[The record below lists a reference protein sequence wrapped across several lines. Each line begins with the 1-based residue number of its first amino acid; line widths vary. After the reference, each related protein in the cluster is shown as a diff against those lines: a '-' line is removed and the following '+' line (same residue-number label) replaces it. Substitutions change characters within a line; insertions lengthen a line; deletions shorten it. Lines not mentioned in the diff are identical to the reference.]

1 MNYTDNQQRIKQT
14 HDGCAPKLLEISKN
28 SPTNS
33 TLGGE
38 ADLPCLYSIICNEKS
53 PTTSIGTNKL
63 STNHKKTA
71 FILGESVRIFC
82 DTHKI
87 THVGFLTLTF
97 PITLRD
103 PKLAQKRLHSF
114 LTHILTPRYKNH
126 ISVFERQESG
136 SIHYHFLI
144 SLAQDIK
151 TGIDFDELKNR
162 NYKSANK
169 YLKSEWKFLR
179 ETAPKYG
186 FGRTELLPVKTNEQA
201 MSKYIGKYI
210 AKHVEVREYQD
221 KGVKLVRYSDGARIG
236 NNRFNFISDGSKL
249 WRQKLQ
255 KFSLIVQDHI
265 PHAVINSPL
274 DFKNYLGPSWAYKNR
289 EYILNIELDK

>member
-1 MNYTDNQQRIKQT
+1 MDYTENIKQDNIASP
-14 HDGCAPKLLEISKN
+14 HLLEIRKN
-28 SPTNS
+28 SLPNS

-38 ADLPCLYSIICNEKS
+38 ADLPCLNSINCTENL

-71 FILGESVRIFC
+71 FILGESVSIFC
-82 DTHKI
+82 DRHKI

-114 LTHILTPRYKNH
+114 LTHVLTPRYKNH

-136 SIHYHFLI
+136 SIHYHFLV

-151 TGIDFDELKNR
+151 TGIDFEQLEKR

-179 ETAPKYG
+179 DTAPKYG
-186 FGRTELLPVKTNEQA
+186 FGRTELLPVKTNQEA
-201 MSKYIGKYI
+201 MAKYIGKYI
-210 AKHVEVREYQD
+210 AKHLEVREYQD
-221 KGVKLVRYSDGARIG
+221 KGIKLVRYSDGARIG
-236 NNRFNFISDGSKL
+236 NNRFNFISEGSKM
-249 WRQKLQ
+249 WRLKLRE
-255 KFSLIVQDHI
+255 FATHVEDHI
-265 PHAVINSPL
+265 PHAIVNSPL
-274 DFKNYLGPSWAYKNR
+274 DFKKYLGPSWAYKNR
-289 EYILNIELDK
+289 DYILNIELDK

>member
-1 MNYTDNQQRIKQT
+1 MNYTGNQEQFKQA
-14 HDGCAPKLLEISKN
+14 DSCAPKLLEISQN
-28 SPTNS
+28 SPINS
-33 TLGGE
+33 NPVSE
-38 ADLPCLYSIICNEKS
+38 ASLPCLNSIICTEN
-53 PTTSIGTNKL
+53 PLTTSIGTNKL
-63 STNHKKTA
+63 STNHKKSA

-87 THVGFLTLTF
+87 THTGFLTLTF

-114 LTHILTPRYKNH
+114 MTNVLTPRYKNH

-151 TGIDFDELKNR
+151 TGINFEQLEKR
-162 NYKSANK
+162 NYKTANK
-169 YLKSEWKFLR
+169 YLKAEWKFLR
-179 ETAPKYG
+179 EIAPNYG

-201 MSKYIGKYI
+201 MAKYIGKYI

-221 KGVKLVRYSDGARIG
+221 KGIKLVRYSDGARIG
-236 NNRFNFISDGSKL
+236 NNRFNFISEGSKL
-249 WRQKLQ
+249 WRQKLRQ
-255 KFSLIVQDHI
+255 FAVVVEDHV
-265 PHAVINSPL
+265 PHAIINSPL
-274 DFKNYLGPSWAYKNR
+274 DFKKYLGPSWAYKNR
-289 EYILNIELDK
+289 DYILNIELDK

>member
-1 MNYTDNQQRIKQT
+1 MNYTENTKQDNIASP
-14 HDGCAPKLLEISKN
+14 HLLEIRKN
-28 SPTNS
+28 SLPNS

-38 ADLPCLYSIICNEKS
+38 ADLPCLNSINCTENL

-71 FILGESVRIFC
+71 FILGESVSIFC
-82 DTHKI
+82 DRHKI

-103 PKLAQKRLHSF
+103 PKVAQKRLHSF

-136 SIHYHFLI
+136 SIHYHFLV

-151 TGIDFDELKNR
+151 TGIDFEQLEKR

-179 ETAPKYG
+179 DTAPKYG
-186 FGRTELLPVKTNEQA
+186 FGRTELLPVKTNQEA
-201 MSKYIGKYI
+201 MAKYIGKYI

-221 KGVKLVRYSDGARIG
+221 KGINLVRYSNGARCG
-236 NNRFNFISDGSKL
+236 TNRFNFVSEGSKL
-249 WRQKLQ
+249 WRLKLRE
-255 KFSLIVQDHI
+255 FATHVEDHI
-265 PHAVINSPL
+265 PHAIVNSPL
-274 DFKNYLGPSWAYKNR
+274 DFKKYLGPSWAYKNR
-289 EYILNIELDK
+289 DYILNIKLDN

>member
-1 MNYTDNQQRIKQT
+1 MNYTEKTKQDNIPSP
-14 HDGCAPKLLEISKN
+14 HLLEIRKN
-28 SPTNS
+28 SLPNS

-38 ADLPCLYSIICNEKS
+38 ADLPCLYSINCTENL

-71 FILGESVRIFC
+71 FILGESVSIFC
-82 DTHKI
+82 DRHKI

-103 PKLAQKRLHSF
+103 PKVAQKRLHSF

-136 SIHYHFLI
+136 SIHYHFLV

-151 TGIDFDELKNR
+151 TGIDFEQLEKR

-179 ETAPKYG
+179 DTAPKYG
-186 FGRTELLPVKTNEQA
+186 FGRTELLPVKTNQEA
-201 MSKYIGKYI
+201 MAKYIGKYI
-210 AKHVEVREYQD
+210 AKHLEVREYQD
-221 KGVKLVRYSDGARIG
+221 KGIKLVRYSDGARIG
-236 NNRFNFISDGSKL
+236 NNRFNFISEGSKM
-249 WRQKLQ
+249 WRLKLRE
-255 KFSLIVQDHI
+255 FATHVEDHI
-265 PHAVINSPL
+265 PHAIVNSPL
-274 DFKNYLGPSWAYKNR
+274 DFQKYLGPSWAYKNR
-289 EYILNIELDK
+289 DYILNIELDK

>member
-14 HDGCAPKLLEISKN
+14 LDSAPKLLEISKN

-38 ADLPCLYSIICNEKS
+38 ADLPCLNSIICTENS

-63 STNHKKTA
+63 STNHKKSA

-179 ETAPKYG
+179 ETAPNYG

-221 KGVKLVRYSDGARIG
+221 KGINLVRYSNGARIG
-236 NNRFNFISDGSKL
+236 TNRFNFISEGSKL

-255 KFSLIVQDHI
+255 KFAVHVEDHI
-265 PHAVINSPL
+265 PNAVINSPL

>member
-1 MNYTDNQQRIKQT
+1 MNYTEKTKQDNIPSP
-14 HDGCAPKLLEISKN
+14 HLLEIRKN
-28 SPTNS
+28 SLPNS

-38 ADLPCLYSIICNEKS
+38 ADLPCLYSINCTENL

-71 FILGESVRIFC
+71 FILGESVSIFC
-82 DTHKI
+82 DRHKI

-103 PKLAQKRLHSF
+103 PKVAQKRLHSF

-136 SIHYHFLI
+136 SIHYHFLV

-151 TGIDFDELKNR
+151 TGIDFEQLEKR

-179 ETAPKYG
+179 DTAPKYG
-186 FGRTELLPVKTNEQA
+186 FGRTELLPVKTNQEA
-201 MSKYIGKYI
+201 MAKYIGKYI
-210 AKHVEVREYQD
+210 AKHLEVREYQD
-221 KGVKLVRYSDGARIG
+221 KGIKLVRYSDGARIG
-236 NNRFNFISDGSKL
+236 NNRFNFISEGSKL
-249 WRQKLQ
+249 WRLKLRE
-255 KFSLIVQDHI
+255 FATHVEDHI
-265 PHAVINSPL
+265 PHAIVNSPL
-274 DFKNYLGPSWAYKNR
+274 DFKKYLGPSWAYKNR
-289 EYILNIELDK
+289 DYILNIKLDK

>member
-1 MNYTDNQQRIKQT
+1 MNYTEKTKQDNIPSP
-14 HDGCAPKLLEISKN
+14 HLLEIRKN
-28 SPTNS
+28 SLPNS

-38 ADLPCLYSIICNEKS
+38 ADLPCLYSINCTENL

-71 FILGESVRIFC
+71 FILGESVSIFC
-82 DTHKI
+82 DRHKI

-103 PKLAQKRLHSF
+103 PKVAQKRLHSF

-136 SIHYHFLI
+136 SIHYHFLV

-151 TGIDFDELKNR
+151 TGIDFEQLEKR

-179 ETAPKYG
+179 DTAPKYG
-186 FGRTELLPVKTNEQA
+186 FGRTELLPVKTNQEA
-201 MSKYIGKYI
+201 MAKYIGKYI
-210 AKHVEVREYQD
+210 AKHLEVREYQD
-221 KGVKLVRYSDGARIG
+221 KGIKLVRYSDGARIG
-236 NNRFNFISDGSKL
+236 NNRFNFISEGSKL
-249 WRQKLQ
+249 WRLKLRE
-255 KFSLIVQDHI
+255 FATHVEDHV
-265 PHAVINSPL
+265 PHSIINSPL
-274 DFKNYLGPSWAYKNR
+274 DFKKYLGPSWAYKNR
-289 EYILNIELDK
+289 DYILNIKLDN